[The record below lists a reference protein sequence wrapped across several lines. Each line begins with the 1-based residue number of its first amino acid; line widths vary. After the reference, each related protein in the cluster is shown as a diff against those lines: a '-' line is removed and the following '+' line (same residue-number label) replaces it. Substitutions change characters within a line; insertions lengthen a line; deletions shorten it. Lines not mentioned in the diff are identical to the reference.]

1 MKNIKN
7 VILCTENVWKTLK
20 NGDRSKE
27 IDFVITD
34 GSVEEMAALIAKYD
48 PIMVIADGSAGRFKQ
63 YALLAKT
70 NGGTRFVMLADK
82 EFAGSDLSN
91 VRFVDPDDYL
101 GLENIIREIELKNIA
116 CKVRYEEK
124 YAELADQMVRN
135 TLGKL
140 GFRLKSKG
148 TLYLHEIVTMMLNG
162 DIDESASVV
171 KETYPEIAKRNNTT
185 AEAVERSVRVA
196 INNYWDI
203 SKCVECLGIIAEP
216 LAENGIIPD
225 NKETILNICSSVSEK
240 LRKKSGSLRKELVE
254 EMVLT

>member
-1 MKNIKN
+1 M
-7 VILCTENVWKTLK
+7 
-20 NGDRSKE
+20 
-27 IDFVITD
+27 
-34 GSVEEMAALIAKYD
+34 
-48 PIMVIADGSAGRFKQ
+48 
-63 YALLAKT
+63 
-70 NGGTRFVMLADK
+70 
-82 EFAGSDLSN
+82 SN
-91 VRFVDPDDYL
+91 VRFVDASDRP

-116 CKVRYEEK
+116 CKVRYEEE

-162 DIDESASVV
+162 DIDEAGSVV

-196 INNYWDI
+196 INNYWDN
-203 SKCVECLGIIAEP
+203 SKCVDCLGNIAEP
-216 LAENGIIPD
+216 LAEKGIIPD

-254 EMVLT
+254 EIVLS